1 LVELGRPR
9 TVIRACLF
17 FADNVYFFV
26 KKYTNRY
33 ILLPLGAMTK
43 ADKTRQH
50 ILEKT
55 APLFNR
61 KGFHGTSLAE
71 LTAATGLTKGALYGN
86 FQDKDEMA
94 LEAFQYS
101 IARVREV
108 VTQELRGAVTCKEQL
123 IALLSFYSNYV
134 FSPPIPGGCPL
145 LNTAIEVDDHRGSMR
160 RVVVKEL
167 HHTIGFIQNLIEKG
181 IEKNEFRPD
190 INPEAIAYTFFCA
203 VEGALMFSRVER
215 SREAMDIIVEHCKKI
230 LDQISK

>member
-1 LVELGRPR
+1 
-9 TVIRACLF
+9 
-17 FADNVYFFV
+17 
-26 KKYTNRY
+26 
-33 ILLPLGAMTK
+33 MTK

-86 FQDKDEMA
+86 FQDKEEMA

-101 IARVREV
+101 IAKVREV
-108 VTQELRGAVTCKEQL
+108 VKLELSGSFTCKEQL

-145 LNTAIEVDDHRGSMR
+145 LNTAIEVDDHRTSMR

-167 HHTIGFIQNLIEKG
+167 HHTIGFIQNLIAQG
-181 IEKNEFRPD
+181 IEKNEFRQD
-190 INPEAIAYTFFCA
+190 IDPAEASPI
-203 VEGALMFSRVER
+203 LFSVR
-215 SREAMDIIVEHCKKI
+215 
-230 LDQISK
+230 

>member
-1 LVELGRPR
+1 
-9 TVIRACLF
+9 
-17 FADNVYFFV
+17 
-26 KKYTNRY
+26 
-33 ILLPLGAMTK
+33 MTK

-86 FQDKDEMA
+86 FQDKEEMA

-101 IARVREV
+101 IAKVREV
-108 VTQELRGAVTCKEQL
+108 VRLELSGAVTCKEQL

-190 INPEAIAYTFFCA
+190 IKPEAIAYTFFCA

>member
-1 LVELGRPR
+1 
-9 TVIRACLF
+9 
-17 FADNVYFFV
+17 
-26 KKYTNRY
+26 
-33 ILLPLGAMTK
+33 MTK

-71 LTAATGLTKGALYGN
+71 LTEATGLTKGALYGN
-86 FQDKDEMA
+86 FQDKEDIA

-101 IARVREV
+101 IAKVREV
-108 VTQELRGAVTCKEQL
+108 VKQELSGSLTCREQL
-123 IALLSFYSNYV
+123 TALLNFYSKYV

-145 LNTAIEVDDHRGSMR
+145 LNTAIEVDDHRTSMR
-160 RVVVKEL
+160 RVLVKEL
-167 HHTIGFIQNLIEKG
+167 HHTIDFIKNLISQG
-181 IEKNEFRPD
+181 IEKNEFRQD
-190 INPEAIAYTFFCA
+190 IDPAEIAYTFFCA

-215 SREAMDIIVEHCKKI
+215 SREPMDIIVQHCNKI

>member
-1 LVELGRPR
+1 
-9 TVIRACLF
+9 
-17 FADNVYFFV
+17 
-26 KKYTNRY
+26 
-33 ILLPLGAMTK
+33 MTK

-86 FQDKDEMA
+86 FQDKEQMA

-101 IARVREV
+101 IAKVREV
-108 VTQELRGAVTCKEQL
+108 VKQELSGSSTCKEQL

-145 LNTAIEVDDHRGSMR
+145 LNTAIEVDDHRTSMR

-167 HHTIGFIQNLIEKG
+167 HHTIGFIQNLIDQG
-181 IEKNEFRPD
+181 IEKQAGSPNSAKSRHSRTWAVPSG
-190 INPEAIAYTFFCA
+190 PMKIAHSRLLSQRA
-203 VEGALMFSRVER
+203 VHIDRLRYSWT
-215 SREAMDIIVEHCKKI
+215 
-230 LDQISK
+230 

>member
-1 LVELGRPR
+1 
-9 TVIRACLF
+9 
-17 FADNVYFFV
+17 
-26 KKYTNRY
+26 
-33 ILLPLGAMTK
+33 MTK

-86 FQDKDEMA
+86 FHDKEEMA

-101 IARVREV
+101 ITKVREV
-108 VTQELRGAVTCKEQL
+108 VKHELSGALTCKEQL
-123 IALLSFYSNYV
+123 IALLGFYSSYV
-134 FSPPIPGGCPL
+134 FDPPIPGGCPL
-145 LNTAIEVDDHRGSMR
+145 LNTAIEVDDHRTSMR

-167 HHTIGFIQNLIEKG
+167 HHTIGFIQNLIRQG
-181 IEKNEFRPD
+181 IEKNEFRQD
-190 INPEAIAYTFFCA
+190 IDPTGLAYTIFCA
-203 VEGALMFSRVER
+203 IEGALMFSRAER
-215 SREAMDIIVEHCKKI
+215 SREPMDIIVHHCKKI

>member
-1 LVELGRPR
+1 
-9 TVIRACLF
+9 
-17 FADNVYFFV
+17 
-26 KKYTNRY
+26 
-33 ILLPLGAMTK
+33 MTK

-61 KGFHGTSLAE
+61 KGFDGTSLAE

-86 FQDKDEMA
+86 FQDKEQMA

-101 IARVREV
+101 VAKVREV
-108 VTQELRGAVTCKEQL
+108 VKEQLSGAFTCKEQL

-145 LNTAIEVDDHRGSMR
+145 LNTAIEVDDHRTSMR

-167 HHTIGFIQNLIEKG
+167 HHTIGFIQNLIRQG
-181 IEKNEFRPD
+181 IEKNEFRQD
-190 INPEAIAYTFFCA
+190 IDPAEIAYTFFCS
-203 VEGALMFSRVER
+203 VEGALMFSRAER
-215 SREAMDIIVEHCKKI
+215 SREPMDIIVQHCRKI

>member
-1 LVELGRPR
+1 
-9 TVIRACLF
+9 
-17 FADNVYFFV
+17 
-26 KKYTNRY
+26 
-33 ILLPLGAMTK
+33 MTK

-61 KGFHGTSLAE
+61 KGFDGTSLAE

-86 FQDKDEMA
+86 FQDKEQMA

-101 IARVREV
+101 IAKVREV
-108 VTQELRGAVTCKEQL
+108 VKEQLSGALTCKEQL

-145 LNTAIEVDDHRGSMR
+145 LNAAIEVDDHRTSMR

-167 HHTIGFIQNLIEKG
+167 HHTIGFIQNLIRQG
-181 IEKNEFRPD
+181 IEKNEFRQD
-190 INPEAIAYTFFCA
+190 IDPAEIAYTFFCS
-203 VEGALMFSRVER
+203 VEGALMFSRAER
-215 SREAMDIIVEHCKKI
+215 SREPMDIIVQHCRKI

>member
-1 LVELGRPR
+1 
-9 TVIRACLF
+9 
-17 FADNVYFFV
+17 
-26 KKYTNRY
+26 
-33 ILLPLGAMTK
+33 MTK
-43 ADKTRQH
+43 GDKTRQH

-61 KGFHGTSLAE
+61 QGFHGTSLAE

-86 FQDKDEMA
+86 FQDKEEIA

-101 IARVREV
+101 IAKVREV
-108 VTQELRGAVTCKEQL
+108 VKQELNGSLTCKDQL
-123 IALLSFYSNYV
+123 AALLNFYSSYV

-145 LNTAIEVDDHRGSMR
+145 LNTAIEVDDHRTSMR

-167 HHTIGFIQNLIEKG
+167 HHTIGFIQNLIRQG
-181 IEKNEFRPD
+181 IEGNEFRED
-190 INPEAIAYTFFCA
+190 IDPAEIAYTFFCA

-215 SREAMDIIVEHCKKI
+215 SREPMDIIVQHCKKI

>member
-1 LVELGRPR
+1 
-9 TVIRACLF
+9 
-17 FADNVYFFV
+17 
-26 KKYTNRY
+26 
-33 ILLPLGAMTK
+33 MTK

-86 FQDKDEMA
+86 FNDKEEMA

-101 IARVREV
+101 ITKVREV
-108 VTQELRGAVTCKEQL
+108 VKHELSGAMTCKDQL
-123 IALLSFYSNYV
+123 IALLSFYSSYV
-134 FSPPIPGGCPL
+134 FNPPIPGGCPL
-145 LNTAIEVDDHRGSMR
+145 LNTAIEVDDHRTSMR

-167 HHTIGFIQNLIEKG
+167 HHTIDFIEDLIRQG
-181 IEKNEFRPD
+181 IEKNEFRQD
-190 INPEAIAYTFFCA
+190 IDPTGIAYTFFCA
-203 VEGALMFSRVER
+203 IEGALMFSRAER
-215 SREAMDIIVEHCKKI
+215 SREPMDIIVQHCTNI